1 MRVDFK
7 HPGQAR
13 RFLKLC
19 KQILEDGLTAPDG
32 ERLPTQRVRNAFCR
46 GIGYSHYDELKR
58 TMERRNRVYTRPPA
72 EDDLLRAVTKGFSL
86 AFAVV
91 EGYRFSLPEPAD
103 TLVPR
108 LAEEFVRGWSWESA
122 AKADDHIK
130 P

>member
-32 ERLPTQRVRNAFCR
+32 ERLPTQRVRNAFCW
-46 GIGYSHYDELKR
+46 GIGYKNYDELML
-58 TMERRNRVYTRPPA
+58 TMERRDRIYTHPPA
-72 EDDLLRAVTKGFSL
+72 EDDLLVAVTEGFSL
-86 AFAVV
+86 AFAVA

-103 TLVPR
+103 TLAPR
-108 LAEEFVRGWSWESA
+108 FAEEFVRGWSWESV
-122 AKADDHIK
+122 AKADDQRK